1 MSAHPRARHL
11 HCDASQLY
19 TQKKFCMIGALM
31 VSDSA
36 ALTVVPLHHR
46 AMSAS
51 LESHVDHPARV
62 YFVGQQRSTWARRP
76 RSDCSF
82 CQSSAPAHA
91 PQNGS
96 SFLCASNFEWCVLN
110 FEKLISISFS
120 TTNPSAMMNSHSV
133 DICNPVSSSSTR

>member
-1 MSAHPRARHL
+1 MALYGLERLRSVSRNMTGFRFVDPARTLCPLIHVQGICTAMHPNCAH
-11 HCDASQLY
+11 
-19 TQKKFCMIGALM
+19 KKLFCMIGALM

-46 AMSAS
+46 AM
-51 LESHVDHPARV
+51 LESHVDHPTRV

-91 PQNGS
+91 PENGS

-110 FEKLISISFS
+110 F
-120 TTNPSAMMNSHSV
+120 V
-133 DICNPVSSSSTR
+133 